1 MCIYQLNPLLC
12 MLFERSDIEN
22 IFPSFKLLFDFFFTS
37 PSLLISTDT
46 FSSLVDQIIRRLFR
60 HGTWYNMSVQ
70 NLSEKN
76 VHLHRMNE
84 VLFGPLGFK
93 LGMRMR

>member
-1 MCIYQLNPLLC
+1 MRIHQLNPLLC

-22 IFPSFKLLFDFFFTS
+22 IFSSFKLLFDFFFTS
-37 PSLLISTDT
+37 SSLLISTDN
-46 FSSLVDQIIRRLFR
+46 FSPLVDQIIRRLFR
-60 HGTWYNMSVQ
+60 HSTWYNMSIQ